1 MMGDLPSHVLRDPKT
16 LVVIGF
22 SLDWETFWCYN
33 TLTLKRSNMSKAV
46 YTANT
51 AKAKIIYY
59 KDKETYKI
67 IFAFNVH
74 IKEKDNGDIVH
85 IFPTQ
90 KQCAYVS
97 GDISYETLQADKERI
112 IAQAK
117 KTMRTDY
124 VEFV

>member
-1 MMGDLPSHVLRDPKT
+1 MSTV
-16 LVVIGF
+16 
-22 SLDWETFWCYN
+22 YN
-33 TLTLKRSNMSKAV
+33 
-46 YTANT
+46 ANT

-74 IKEKDNGDIVH
+74 TKVKDNGDIVH
-85 IFPTQ
+85 MFPTQ
-90 KQCAYVS
+90 AKCAYVS

-112 IAQAK
+112 ISQAK
-117 KTMRTDY
+117 QTMRTNN

>member
-1 MMGDLPSHVLRDPKT
+1 MQT
-16 LVVIGF
+16 F
-22 SLDWETFWCYN
+22 STAVN
-33 TLTLKRSNMSKAV
+33 TV
-46 YTANT
+46 
-51 AKAKIIYY
+51 AKAKVIYY

-67 IFAFNVH
+67 VFAFNVH
-74 IKEKDNGDIVH
+74 KKVKDNGDIVH

-90 KQCAYVS
+90 AKCAYVS

-117 KTMRTDY
+117 QTMRTNN

>member
-1 MMGDLPSHVLRDPKT
+1 
-16 LVVIGF
+16 
-22 SLDWETFWCYN
+22 
-33 TLTLKRSNMSKAV
+33 MSKAV

-51 AKAKIIYY
+51 AKAKIVYY

-67 IFAFNVH
+67 VFAFNVH
-74 IKEKDNGDIVH
+74 IKQKDNGDIVYM
-85 IFPTQ
+85 FPVQ
-90 KQCAYVS
+90 SKCAYVS

-117 KTMRTDY
+117 KTMRTDN

>member
-1 MMGDLPSHVLRDPKT
+1 MQ
-16 LVVIGF
+16 
-22 SLDWETFWCYN
+22 N
-33 TLTLKRSNMSKAV
+33 V

-74 IKEKDNGDIVH
+74 VKQKDNGDIVH
-85 IFPTQ
+85 MFPTQ
-90 KQCAYVS
+90 AKCAYVS
-97 GDISYETLQADKERI
+97 GDISYETLQADKLRI
-112 IAQAK
+112 ISQAK
-117 KTMRTDY
+117 AVMRTDN

>member
-1 MMGDLPSHVLRDPKT
+1 MK
-16 LVVIGF
+16 
-22 SLDWETFWCYN
+22 N
-33 TLTLKRSNMSKAV
+33 V

-51 AKAKIIYY
+51 AKAKIVYY

-74 IKEKDNGDIVH
+74 IKQKENGDIVH

-90 KQCAYVS
+90 KQCNYVS
-97 GDISYETLQADKERI
+97 GDISYEELQKDKLRI
-112 IAQAK
+112 IEQAK
-117 KTMRTDY
+117 KQMRTDY

>member
-1 MMGDLPSHVLRDPKT
+1 
-16 LVVIGF
+16 
-22 SLDWETFWCYN
+22 
-33 TLTLKRSNMSKAV
+33 MSKV

-51 AKAKIIYY
+51 AKARIIYY

-85 IFPTQ
+85 IFPVQ
-90 KQCAYVS
+90 AKCNYVS
-97 GDISYETLQADKERI
+97 GDIVYEELQKDKDRI
-112 IAQAK
+112 IATAK
-117 KTMRTDY
+117 KHMRTDY